1 MAPKYYQFNM
11 LIDIEMKSTVYV
23 YFHGS
28 AQQRNQRNIYLVF
41 NEYIQFDATTCISIA
56 LLYFPNCCKLTG
68 HRGVTSL
75 HELGLKTDD
84 FNPIIDKWFHLLCIA

>member
-1 MAPKYYQFNM
+1 MDQYNSE
-11 LIDIEMKSTVYV
+11 INEI
-23 YFHGS
+23 
-28 AQQRNQRNIYLVF
+28 LVF
-41 NEYIQFDATTCISIA
+41 NEYIDATTCSISIA

>member
-1 MAPKYYQFNM
+1 
-11 LIDIEMKSTVYV
+11 MK
-23 YFHGS
+23 
-28 AQQRNQRNIYLVF
+28 RNQLSTSIFMDQHNSEINEILVF
-41 NEYIQFDATTCISIA
+41 NEYIDATTCSISITA

-68 HRGVTSL
+68 QRFVSSL

>member
-1 MAPKYYQFNM
+1 MDQHNSE
-11 LIDIEMKSTVYV
+11 INEI
-23 YFHGS
+23 
-28 AQQRNQRNIYLVF
+28 LVF

-84 FNPIIDKWFHLLCIA
+84 FNPITDKWFHLLYIA